1 MRFEKEAVR
10 MEEVIGSDMTC
21 EGVLTSPNITERENR
36 DIGLFLTVGLFDNL
50 NHGPSGIQRI
60 FLKRGHSYIRANI
73 WVYYK

>member
-1 MRFEKEAVR
+1 MRFKREAVR
-10 MEEVIGSDMTC
+10 MEEVIGSDMAC
-21 EGVLTSPNITERENR
+21 EGVLTSPNTAERENR

-50 NHGPSGIQRI
+50 NRGPSEIQRI